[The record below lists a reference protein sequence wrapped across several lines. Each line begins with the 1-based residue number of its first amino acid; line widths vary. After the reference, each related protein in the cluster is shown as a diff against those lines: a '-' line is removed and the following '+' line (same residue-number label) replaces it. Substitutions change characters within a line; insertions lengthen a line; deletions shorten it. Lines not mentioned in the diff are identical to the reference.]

1 MTFAYP
7 WLLATPLLYLL
18 LTLASRRQS
27 GAAPFSSAIL
37 LKQLPS
43 SLRLKLRAPVLWTLM
58 LGAVVFLSI
67 AAARPQK
74 ITLLEQPLK
83 GRNIMLV
90 VDASRSMLA
99 QDFPMSFGHASRM
112 DGVRTVVSEYVRNRH
127 HDRVGLIVFGQAAY
141 LQSPLTSDT
150 SLVDELVQG
159 IRPGMAGD
167 GTAIGDGMG
176 LALKRLKEVEE
187 GSKAIILMTD
197 GVNNAGQVSP
207 LKAAQVAKDLGIQVH
222 TIGIGAGTAPI
233 VDPRRLSGMLGGI
246 GIGNMAEFDE
256 ATLKQIAEITKGVYF
271 NASSLEGFKEVYR
284 QIEKLTE
291 IDVDQPDRNVVEE
304 LFWRYALAGALCYLL
319 ALMLSVTLFMKVP

>member
-7 WLLATPLLYLL
+7 WLLATPLLYLAL
-18 LTLASRRQS
+18 ILTRRKQAE
-27 GAAPFSSAIL
+27 AAPFSSAIL
-37 LKQLPS
+37 LRQLPS
-43 SLRLKLRAPVLWTLM
+43 SIRLKLRGPVLWTLM
-58 LGAVVFLSI
+58 LASVVSLSI

-127 HDRVGLIVFGQAAY
+127 HDRVGLIVFGEAAY

-167 GTAIGDGMG
+167 GTAIGDGLG

-207 LKAAQVAKDLGIQVH
+207 IKAAQVAKDLGIQVH
-222 TIGIGAGTAPI
+222 TIGIGSGTAPI
-233 VDPRRLSGMLGGI
+233 VDPRRLSGMLGI

-256 ATLKQIAEITKGVYF
+256 ATLKRIAETTGGVYF
-271 NASSLEGFKEVYR
+271 NASSLEGFKDVYR
-284 QIEKLTE
+284 QIEKLTA
-291 IDVDQPDRNVVEE
+291 IDVDQPDRTLVEE
-304 LFWRYALAGALCYLL
+304 LFWKYALAGALCYLL

>member
-7 WLLATPLLYLL
+7 WLLAAPLLYLL
-18 LTLASRRQS
+18 LRLASRKRPH
-27 GAAPFSSAIL
+27 AAPFSSAIL
-37 LKQLPS
+37 LRQLPS
-43 SLRLKLRAPVLWTLM
+43 SLRLRLREPVLWCLM
-58 LGAVVFLSI
+58 LASITLLSV

-74 ITLLEQPLK
+74 ITILDQPLK

-112 DGVRTVVSEYVRNRH
+112 DGVRTVVAEYVANRRY
-127 HDRVGLIVFGQAAY
+127 DRVGLIVFGEAAY

-150 SLVDELVQG
+150 ALVEDLVQT

-167 GTAIGDGMG
+167 GTAIGDGLG
-176 LALKRLKEVEE
+176 LALKRLKEVDE

-207 LKAAQVAKDLGIQVH
+207 LKAARVAKDLGIQVH

-233 VDPRRLSGMLGGI
+233 VDPRGVAGMMGLSLGQ
-246 GIGNMAEFDE
+246 MAEFDE
-256 ATLKQIAEITKGVYF
+256 ATLRKIAETTGGVYF
-271 NASSLEGFKEVYR
+271 NASSFEGFKQVYR

-291 IDVDQPDRNVVEE
+291 TDIDRPDRTVVEE
-304 LFWRYALAGALCYLL
+304 LFWRYAVAGALCYLL
-319 ALMLSVTLFMKVP
+319 ALLLSVTLFMKVP

>member
-7 WLLATPLLYLL
+7 WLLAAPLLYLL
-18 LTLASRRQS
+18 LRLASVKRPQ
-27 GAAPFSSAIL
+27 AVTFSSSIL
-37 LKQLPS
+37 LRQLPS
-43 SLRLKLRAPVLWTLM
+43 SLRLKLREPVLWSLM
-58 LGAVVFLSI
+58 VATVVLLSI
-67 AAARPQK
+67 SAARPQK
-74 ITLLEQPLK
+74 ITLLDQPLK

-127 HDRVGLIVFGQAAY
+127 HDRVGLIVFGEAAY

-150 SLVDELVQG
+150 ALVDELVQG

-167 GTAIGDGMG
+167 GTAIGDGLG

-207 LKAAQVAKDLGIQVH
+207 LKAARVAKDLGIEVH

-233 VDPRRLSGMLGGI
+233 VDPRRLGGMMGLGFGQ
-246 GIGNMAEFDE
+246 MAEFDE
-256 ATLKQIAEITKGVYF
+256 ATLKSIAETTGGVYF

-284 QIEKLTE
+284 QIETLTQIE
-291 IDVDQPDRNVVEE
+291 LDQPDRTVIEE
-304 LFWRYALAGALCYLL
+304 LFWPYALIGALCYLL
-319 ALMLSVTLFMKVP
+319 ALVLSATLFMKVP

>member
-7 WLLATPLLYLL
+7 WLLVCPLLYVLL
-18 LTLASRRQS
+18 RFIGRKRPRTAQ
-27 GAAPFSSAIL
+27 FSSATL
-37 LKQLPS
+37 LRQLPS
-43 SLRLKLRAPVLWTLM
+43 SLRLKFREPVLWSLM
-58 LGAVVFLSI
+58 LASVVLLSI
-67 AAARPQK
+67 ASARPQK
-74 ITLLEQPLK
+74 VTILEQPLK

-99 QDFPMSFGHASRM
+99 EDFPMSLRDGSRM
-112 DGVRTVVSEYVRNRH
+112 DGVRTVVAEYVRNRRY
-127 HDRVGLIVFGQAAY
+127 DRVGLVVFGEAAY

-150 SLVDELVQG
+150 ALVEDLVQT

-167 GTAIGDGMG
+167 GTAIGDGLG

-207 LKAAQVAKDLGIQVH
+207 LKAARVAKDLGIQVH
-222 TIGIGAGTAPI
+222 TIGIGSGTAPI
-233 VDPRRLSGMLGGI
+233 VDQRRLGGI
-246 GIGNMAEFDE
+246 MGLSFGQMAEFDE
-256 ATLKQIAEITKGVYF
+256 ATLRRLAEITGGVYF

-291 IDVDQPDRNVVEE
+291 TDIDRPDRTVIEE
-304 LFWRYALAGALCYLL
+304 LFWVFAVSGALCYLL
-319 ALMLSVTLFMKVP
+319 ALLLSVTIFMKVP